1 MPYKTKKI
9 RFVILQIILLSFP
22 MGMSFSANSDFD
34 TLRNLITDESYES
47 AKKMIQQGKGV
58 EEYSEYETDT
68 SPLSLAI
75 EKGQIDL
82 VQEMILQQVPINQ
95 LLHAGL
101 GGLIGNVLTIAVW
114 HKQLDI
120 AKLLIKNNIEILD
133 LYYPLLYQA
142 LLKNDYA
149 MADYL
154 VSLNHPTIN
163 SEKNIYQTTGLLV
176 KTMNKKGL
184 KYMQKKYDIKLD
196 MLYNNKTLFWVITD
210 TSEDYYPQLNLD
222 TTLTSFKFLIK
233 NGADIHHTNNQGE
246 NVSADIISKILV
258 PQNKID
264 SFFKFLANQE
274 VSTNLIKNSLIKK

>member
-9 RFVILQIILLSFP
+9 RFIILQIILLSFP
-22 MGMSFSANSDFD
+22 MGMSFSVNSDFD

-82 VQEMILQQVPINQ
+82 IQEMLLQQVPINQ

-101 GGLIGNVLTIAVW
+101 GGFIGNALTIAVQY
-114 HKQLDI
+114 KQLEI
-120 AKLLIKNNIEILD
+120 SKLLIQNDIEILD

-142 LLKNDYA
+142 LLNNDYT

-176 KTMNKKGL
+176 KAMNKKGL
-184 KYMQKKYDIKLD
+184 KYIQKKYNVKLD
-196 MLYNNKTLFWVITD
+196 MTYDNKTLFWVITD

-222 TTLTSFKFLIK
+222 TTLASFKFLIK

-246 NVSADIISKILV
+246 NVSADIVSKILV

-264 SFFKFLANQE
+264 SFFKFLATQE
-274 VSTNLIKNSLIKK
+274 VSTNLINNRLIKK